1 MEIYETAV
9 GPLKTNCYIVA
20 SEQNNGVVVDPGF
33 EAEKIVAKA
42 KAAGVNVEYILL
54 THGHYDHI
62 GAVEE
67 VKKAF
72 PGCKSVVM
80 RADEDICKNPDLV
93 LPGVTKGIEPDM
105 LVDEGDVIK
114 VDELDFKFIA
124 TPGHTK
130 GSACIFCGKKL
141 FSGDTLFSR
150 ACGRIDLFGGSA
162 KEMRASLKRLGEMEE
177 DFEVFP
183 GHGVGTTMAIE
194 RYANPYLRKSMGL
207 EVL

>member
-1 MEIYETAV
+1 MEIYELAV

-20 SEQNNGVVVDPGF
+20 SEQNNAVVIDPGF
-33 EAEKIVAKA
+33 EGDKIIAKV
-42 KAAGVNVEYILL
+42 KANNLNVEYVLL

-62 GAVEE
+62 GAVDA

-72 PGCKSVVM
+72 PGCKSAVM
-80 RADEDICKNPDLV
+80 KADEDICKKPDLV
-93 LPGVTKGIEPDM
+93 LPGVVKGIEPDM
-105 LVDEGDVIK
+105 LLENGDIIS
-114 VDELDFKFIA
+114 VDELSFKFVS

-130 GSACIFCGKKL
+130 GSACIFCGGKM

-162 KEMRASLKRLGEMEE
+162 KEMRASLKLLGEMEE

-194 RYANPYLRKSMGL
+194 RYANQYLRKAMGL
-207 EVL
+207 SVL

>member
-1 MEIYETAV
+1 MEIYEIAV

-20 SEQNNGVVVDPGF
+20 SEQNNAVIIDPGF
-33 EAEKIVAKA
+33 EADRIIAKA
-42 KAAGVNVEYILL
+42 KAAGVNVEYIFL

-62 GAVEE
+62 GAVEG
-67 VKKAF
+67 VKRAF

-80 RADEDICKNPDLV
+80 KEDEDICRNPDLV

-105 LVDEGDVIK
+105 LIEDGDVI
-114 VDELDFKFIA
+114 VLDELSFKFML

-130 GSACIFCGKKL
+130 GSTCIFCGDKL

-150 ACGRIDLFGGSA
+150 SCGRIDLYGGSA
-162 KEMRASLKRLGEMEE
+162 KEMRASLKRLGEMEG
-177 DFEVFP
+177 DYEVFP

-194 RYANPYLRKSMGL
+194 RYANQYLRKSMGF